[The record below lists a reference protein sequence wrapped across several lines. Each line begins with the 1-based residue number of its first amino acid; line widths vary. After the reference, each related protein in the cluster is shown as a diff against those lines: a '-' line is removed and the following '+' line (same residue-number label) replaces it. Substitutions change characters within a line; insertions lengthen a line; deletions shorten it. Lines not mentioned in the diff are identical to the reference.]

1 MAITRIHTELE
12 STPYLYRRT
21 NVRYPS
27 PMRINRDNEHL
38 NTLKDYYAEHKVL
51 PSYAGIAELL
61 GMKSRASVQQL
72 VSRLKENGYLDN
84 KVPRRL
90 VPTSKFL
97 ERPLVG
103 SAPAGFPS
111 PAEEALGDA
120 ISIDDY
126 LVEHP
131 SATVLVQVDGD
142 SMIGAGINSGDIMI
156 VRRESRPRVD
166 RIIVAIVDG
175 DFTIK
180 YLRKDKQGYFL
191 EPANPA
197 YPIIRPD
204 NDLQMYGVVVGQF
217 RKYDE

>member
-1 MAITRIHTELE
+1 
-12 STPYLYRRT
+12 
-21 NVRYPS
+21 
-27 PMRINRDNEHL
+27 MRKNRDSEYL
-38 NTLKDYYAEHKVL
+38 DILKNHYARHKVF

-61 GMKSRASVQQL
+61 GMRSRASVQQL
-72 VSRLKENGYLDN
+72 ISRLKEKGYIDD

-90 VPTSKFL
+90 VPTRKFL
-97 ERPLVG
+97 ERQLVG

-131 SATVLVQVDGD
+131 SATVLVQVDGE
-142 SMIGAGINSGDIMI
+142 SMKDAGIHSGDIMI
-156 VRRESRPRVD
+156 VKRESRPRVN

-180 YLRKDKQGYFL
+180 YLRQDKQGYFL
-191 EPANPA
+191 EPANTA
-197 YPIIRPD
+197 FPIIRPD
-204 NDLQMYGVVVGQF
+204 SDLKMYGVVVGQF

>member
-1 MAITRIHTELE
+1 
-12 STPYLYRRT
+12 
-21 NVRYPS
+21 
-27 PMRINRDNEHL
+27 MRINRDTEYL
-38 NTLKDYYAEHKVL
+38 NILKDYYAKHNVL
-51 PSYAGIAELL
+51 PSYAIIAELL

-72 VSRLKENGYLDN
+72 ISRLKENGYLDD

-90 VPTSKFL
+90 VPTPKFL

-111 PAEEALGDA
+111 PADEALGDA

-142 SMIGAGINSGDIMI
+142 SMINAGINSGDIMI
-156 VRRESRPRVD
+156 VRRESIPRID

-180 YLRKDKQGYFL
+180 HLRKDENGYYL

-197 YPIIRPD
+197 YPIIRPET
-204 NDLQMYGVVVGQF
+204 DLNMYGVVVGQF

>member
-1 MAITRIHTELE
+1 
-12 STPYLYRRT
+12 
-21 NVRYPS
+21 
-27 PMRINRDNEHL
+27 MRINRDTEYL

-90 VPTSKFL
+90 VPTAKFL

-180 YLRKDKQGYFL
+180 YLRKDSDGYYL

-204 NDLQMYGVVVGQF
+204 NDLQMYGIVVGQF

>member
-1 MAITRIHTELE
+1 
-12 STPYLYRRT
+12 
-21 NVRYPS
+21 
-27 PMRINRDNEHL
+27 MRINRDNEYL

-72 VSRLKENGYLDN
+72 ISRLKENGYLDN

-90 VPTSKFL
+90 VPTAKFL

>member
-1 MAITRIHTELE
+1 MRKNCD
-12 STPYLYRRT
+12 SDYLD
-21 NVRYPS
+21 
-27 PMRINRDNEHL
+27 I
-38 NTLKDYYAEHKVL
+38 LKDYYAKYKIL
-51 PSYAGIAELL
+51 PSYAVIAELL
-61 GMKSRASVQQL
+61 GMRSRASVQQL
-72 VSRLKENGYLDN
+72 ISRLKGKGFLDDTI
-84 KVPRRL
+84 PRRL
-90 VPTSKFL
+90 VPTGKFL

-131 SATVLVQVDGD
+131 SKTVLVEVQGD
-142 SMIGAGINSGDIMI
+142 SMKDAGINTSDIMI
-156 VRRESRPRVD
+156 VERESRPRVG

-175 DFTIK
+175 EFTIK

-191 EPANPA
+191 EPANSA
-197 YPIIRPD
+197 YPIIRPET
-204 NDLQMYGVVVGQF
+204 DLKMFGIVVGQF

>member
-1 MAITRIHTELE
+1 
-12 STPYLYRRT
+12 
-21 NVRYPS
+21 
-27 PMRINRDNEHL
+27 MRKNRDSEYL
-38 NTLKDYYAEHKVL
+38 DILKDYYGNHKVL
-51 PSYAGIAELL
+51 PAYSVMADLL
-61 GMKSRASVQQL
+61 DMKSRASVQQL
-72 VSRLKENGYLDN
+72 ISRLKDKGYLDN

-111 PAEEALGDA
+111 PAEEALGDT

-142 SMIGAGINSGDIMI
+142 SMKDAGIHSGDIMI
-156 VRRESRPRVD
+156 VKRESRPRVD

-180 YLRKDKQGYFL
+180 YLRKDDDGYYL
-191 EPANPA
+191 EPANAA
-197 YPIIRPD
+197 YPIIRPEI
-204 NDLQMYGVVVGQF
+204 DLNMFGIVVGQF

>member
-1 MAITRIHTELE
+1 M
-12 STPYLYRRT
+12 RR
-21 NVRYPS
+21 
-27 PMRINRDNEHL
+27 NRDSEYL
-38 NTLKDYYAEHKVL
+38 NILKDYYARNKVL
-51 PSYAGIAELL
+51 PSYSAIAELL

-72 VSRLKENGYLDN
+72 TTRLKENGYLDD

-90 VPTSKFL
+90 VPTSKFF

-142 SMIGAGINSGDIMI
+142 SMINAGINSGDIMI

-166 RIIVAIVDG
+166 RIIVAVVDG
-175 DFTIK
+175 EFTIK
-180 YLRKDKQGYFL
+180 HLRKDKQGYYL
-191 EPANPA
+191 EPANPV
-197 YPIIRPD
+197 YPIIRPET
-204 NDLQMYGVVVGQF
+204 DLNMYGVVVGQF